1 MHNTGSITIYL
12 YLLLS
17 VQAIPIHL
25 QQPCEGLADILDL
38 ADKIYAIVTPPFP
51 VLSVSPAQKSV
62 AIPADKTVAVP
73 PEKTVSVPLEKTL
86 AIPTEKTVAI
96 PAEKT
101 VAVPIEKTVAIPAE
115 KTVAV
120 PIEKTVAI
128 PAEKTVAVPVEKT
141 VAKPAEKSV
150 ISLQSENTVV
160 ATLVNGGDCPDM
172 ERAGKPPAKKA
183 KAGDREEE
191 TAPG

>member
-1 MHNTGSITIYL
+1 
-12 YLLLS
+12 

-25 QQPCEGLADILDL
+25 QQPCEGLADILEL

-51 VLSVSPAQKSV
+51 VLSVSPADKSV

-73 PEKTVSVPLEKTL
+73 PERTVSVPLEKTL

-115 KTVAV
+115 KTV
-120 PIEKTVAI
+120 
-128 PAEKTVAVPVEKT
+128 
-141 VAKPAEKSV
+141 

-160 ATLVNGGDCPDM
+160 ATPVNGGDCPDM